1 MGELLGNPAS
11 FAIISD
17 GFGLQ
22 HHSCNQS
29 RDTVYCKCFY
39 GCFSSGLPLKT
50 HRKRVMKC
58 SEYMILLP
66 VSVRKY
72 VRFSRLSM
80 NMLRMNLQFK
90 STMVD
95 NRVKVM
101 YRGSDFESEM
111 VPEDDND
118 DDENGLIE
126 NDKEFESDSLC
137 QNLPPLGN
145 LVAERSLGFVSESI
159 DRPSTSSNAEY
170 PLHDSKVHFLEER
183 NEEELSRRIVML
195 SRSNKV
201 RSAKELCKSM
211 EFSGLKP
218 DAHACNSLLSSLL
231 RNGMLDDAMQTFEF
245 MKNNEIIT
253 GHTCSLMLKA
263 IADTQGCDAALDMFA
278 ELEGDSEM
286 EKGFDV
292 IVYNTAISICGRS
305 NNWFETERIWRR
317 MQENGYIGTQVTYS
331 LLTSIFVRCNQCEL
345 ALDAY
350 NEMVRNG
357 VEPRDDTMHAAISA
371 CAKEGKWDL
380 ALSIFRKMLNDGLK
394 PNAVA
399 CNALINSLG
408 KAGEIK
414 LAFKIYDIM
423 IFLGHKPDD
432 FTWNSLLG
440 ALYRANQHA
449 DALHLFERIRQQNS
463 LVSLHLYN
471 TALMSCQKLGSWDKA
486 LQLLWQMEASEL
498 SVSTAS
504 YNLVIGA
511 CETARKPKVALQVY
525 DHMIH
530 QKCVPDTFTHL
541 SLIRSCIWGSLWA
554 EVEEILERVPPDVS
568 LYNAVIHGMCLRGK
582 VESAKKLYFR
592 MQKSGLK
599 PDGKTRAL
607 MLQNLRKDRF
617 KAKKSP

>member
-11 FAIISD
+11 FAMISD

-22 HHSCNQS
+22 YNSCYQS
-29 RDTVYCKCFY
+29 RDA
-39 GCFSSGLPLKT
+39 
-50 HRKRVMKC
+50 
-58 SEYMILLP
+58 
-66 VSVRKY
+66 VSKY
-72 VRFSRLSM
+72 VRFGRLSM
-80 NMLRMNLQFK
+80 NTSSMNSQFK
-90 STMVD
+90 STIVD
-95 NRVKVM
+95 DRVKVM
-101 YRGSDFESEM
+101 KMSTGFES
-111 VPEDDND
+111 
-118 DDENGLIE
+118 DDENGLIGNE
-126 NDKEFESDSLC
+126 KEEFESDSLC
-137 QNLPPLGN
+137 RNLPPWGN
-145 LVAERSLGFVSESI
+145 LVVDRNLDFASECVG
-159 DRPSTSSNAEY
+159 RPSASSDAKD
-170 PLHDSKVHFLEER
+170 PLQDGKVYFLEER
-183 NEEELSRRIVML
+183 DEKELSRRILML
-195 SRSNKV
+195 SRSNKI
-201 RSAKELCKSM
+201 RSAMELCKSM

-218 DAHACNSLLSSLL
+218 DAHACNSLLSCLL
-231 RNGMLDDAMQTFEF
+231 RNGMLNDALRTFEF
-245 MKNNEIIT
+245 MKNYEIIT
-253 GHTCSLMLKA
+253 GHTYSLMLKA
-263 IADTQGCDAALDMFA
+263 IADTQGCDAALYMFA
-278 ELEGDSEM
+278 ESEGDSRKG
-286 EKGFDV
+286 KGFDV

-305 NNWFETERIWRR
+305 NNWVEAESR
-317 MQENGYIGTQVTYS
+317 
-331 LLTSIFVRCNQCEL
+331 CEL

-350 NEMVRNG
+350 HEMIRNG
-357 VEPRDDTMHAAISA
+357 VEPWDDTMHAVINA

-380 ALSIFRKMLNDGLK
+380 ALSIFRKMLNDRWK

-423 IFLGHKPDD
+423 ASLGHKPDD

-449 DALHLFERIRQQNS
+449 DALHLFERIRQQDS
-463 LVSLHLYN
+463 LVNLHLYN
-471 TALMSCQKLGSWDKA
+471 TALMCCRKLGSWDKA
-486 LQLLWQMEASEL
+486 LQLLWQMEASGL

-525 DHMIH
+525 EHMIH
-530 QKCVPDTFTHL
+530 RKCVPDTFTHL

-582 VESAKKLYFR
+582 VETAKKLYFR

-607 MLQNLRKDRF
+607 MLQNLRKDR
-617 KAKKSP
+617 

>member
-17 GFGLQ
+17 GFRLQ
-22 HHSCNQS
+22 YHSCNQS
-29 RDTVYCKCFY
+29 RDTVCCRCFY
-39 GCFSSGLPLKT
+39 GCFRGGLPLKRC
-50 HRKRVMKC
+50 RKRVMKC
-58 SEYMILLP
+58 RVYTALVP

-80 NMLRMNLQFK
+80 NNSMMNLQFK
-90 STMVD
+90 SSMVD
-95 NRVKVM
+95 DRVKVM
-101 YRGSDFESEM
+101 KMSTGFES
-111 VPEDDND
+111 

-126 NDKEFESDSLC
+126 NEKEEFELDSLC
-137 QNLPPLGN
+137 RNLPPWGN
-145 LVAERSLGFVSESI
+145 LVVDRNSDFATESI
-159 DRPSTSSNAEY
+159 DRPSTCSNVKDPVQDA
-170 PLHDSKVHFLEER
+170 KVHFLEER
-183 NEEELSRRIVML
+183 NEKELSRRILML

-201 RSAKELCKSM
+201 RSAMELCKSM

-218 DAHACNSLLSSLL
+218 DAHACNSLLSCLL
-231 RNGMLDDAMQTFEF
+231 RNGMLDDALRTFEF

-253 GHTCSLMLKA
+253 GHTYSLMLKA
-263 IADTQGCDAALDMFA
+263 IADSQGCDATLDMFA
-278 ELEGDSEM
+278 ELEGDSK
-286 EKGFDV
+286 KGKSFDV
-292 IVYNTAISICGRS
+292 IVYNTALSICGKS
-305 NNWFETERIWRR
+305 NNWVEAERLWRR
-317 MQENGYIGTQVTYS
+317 IQENCYIGTQVTYS
-331 LLTSIFVRCNQCEL
+331 LLVSIFVRCNQCEL

-350 NEMVRNG
+350 SEMIRNG
-357 VEPRDDTMHAAISA
+357 VESRDDTMHAVINA

-380 ALSIFRKMLNDGLK
+380 ALSIFRKMLNDGWK

-423 IFLGHKPDD
+423 TFLGHKPDD

-463 LVSLHLYN
+463 PANLHLYN
-471 TALMSCQKLGSWDKA
+471 TALMCCQKLGSWDKA
-486 LQLLWQMEASEL
+486 LQLLWQLEASGL
-498 SVSTAS
+498 SVSTTS

-582 VESAKKLYFR
+582 VEPAKKLYFR
-592 MQKSGLK
+592 MQKCGLK

-607 MLQNLRKDRF
+607 MLQNLRKDQF
-617 KAKKSP
+617 KVKKSP